1 MKILAIAACDPK
13 GVIGKNQRLPWH
25 DQEELVH
32 FQTTIQNT
40 PLIMGY
46 KTYLSLPSKYF
57 NQRTC
62 IIFTREHRP
71 KKNDPHLIFVSSLKE
86 FLSLDLKLKQA
97 FVIGGALI
105 YQLFLEEN
113 LIEELIL
120 TKMKSVYDGD
130 TFFPLSFISQWEHH
144 LIKENDNFSV
154 YCYLNPLVSSYA
166 HPNL

>member
-1 MKILAIAACDPK
+1 MKILAIAACDPN
-13 GVIGKNQRLPWH
+13 GVMGKNQKLPWH
-25 DQEELVH
+25 DKEELAH
-32 FQTTIQNT
+32 FQTTIQNA
-40 PLIMGY
+40 PLMMGY

-71 KKNDPHLIFVSSLKE
+71 KKTDPHLIFVSSIEE
-86 FLSLDLKLKQA
+86 FLSLDLKLNQA

-105 YQLFLEEN
+105 YQLFLKEN

-130 TFFPLSFISQWEHH
+130 TFFPLSSISHWENH
-144 LIKENDNFSV
+144 LIKENYNFSV
-154 YCYLNPLVSSYA
+154 YRYINPLASPYA
-166 HPNL
+166 YPNL

>member
-1 MKILAIAACDPK
+1 MKILAIAACDPN

-57 NQRTC
+57 TQRVC
-62 IIFTREHRP
+62 IIFTRLHRP
-71 KKNDPHLIFVSSLKE
+71 KKNDRHLIFVSSLKE
-86 FLSLDLKLKQA
+86 FLSLDLKLDRV
-97 FVIGGALI
+97 FVVGGALI

-120 TKMKSVYDGD
+120 TKMKSMYDGD
-130 TFFPLSFISQWEHH
+130 TFFPLSSISHWEND

-154 YCYLNPLVSSYA
+154 YRYINPLASSYA